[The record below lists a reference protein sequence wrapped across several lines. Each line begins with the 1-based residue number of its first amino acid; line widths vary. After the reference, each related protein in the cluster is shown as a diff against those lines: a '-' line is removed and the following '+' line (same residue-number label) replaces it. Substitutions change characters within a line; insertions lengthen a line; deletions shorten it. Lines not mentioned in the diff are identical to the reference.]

1 MEMKIV
7 QQVVNELSRLE
18 HEIIDPVDVC
28 ANLADILEPFMDIHR
43 AMLEDD
49 DPEVKAS
56 RRLSQIMES
65 NT

>member
-1 MEMKIV
+1 MEMKII

-18 HEIIDPVDVC
+18 NEDIEHEDVC

-43 AMLEDD
+43 AMQEHD
-49 DPEVKAS
+49 DPELRSS
-56 RRLSQIMES
+56 RLLREIMES